1 MEFKPYHAEYE
12 PGLATHSDDS
22 ADEEDSV
29 TWVTSDEWQGVFS
42 EELWDFYAV
51 LVDSLGPSVVS
62 LSDVADFALDG
73 TKKLDG
79 TSKSGS
85 VATWLASLPGT
96 WKCRDELW
104 RLSDPVELQ
113 GFVERH
119 SISSSS

>member
-1 MEFKPYHAEYE
+1 MEYKPYHAEYE
-12 PGLATHSDDS
+12 PGLAHSDDS
-22 ADEEDSV
+22 ADEEDTV

-51 LVDSLGPSVVS
+51 LVESLDHSVVS
-62 LSDVADFALDG
+62 LTDVADFAMVGARPPALA
-73 TKKLDG
+73 
-79 TSKSGS
+79 GS

-96 WKCRDELW
+96 WRFRDELW